1 METTPKGKRRPTQ
14 DDFEAIIAGIAN
26 RQSLRET
33 CQRIGLD
40 APSTHRWIND
50 DEARRQRYAHA
61 RDLRC
66 EAMSDHAVSIAFA
79 AATGRTIP
87 VMAEDGQSVERV
99 AIDPKGARVYVDA
112 IFKALAR
119 MEPAQ
124 TQALK
129 IDLTSRVRE
138 MTDEEIV
145 AELAAM
151 GVGAKLV
158 SDEGESL
165 GA

>member
-1 METTPKGKRRPTQ
+1 MEPAPKGKRRPTQ
-14 DDFEAIIAGIAN
+14 DDFEAIITGIAN
-26 RQSLRET
+26 RQSLRDT
-33 CQRIGLD
+33 CQKLGLD
-40 APSTHRWIND
+40 TPSTHRWIKD
-50 DEARRQRYAHA
+50 DENRRQRYAHA

-87 VMAEDGQSVERV
+87 VLAEDGQTVERV

-112 IFKALAR
+112 IFKSIAR
-119 MEPAQ
+119 LEPAQ

-129 IDLTSRVRE
+129 IDLTSRVRD

-151 GVGAKLV
+151 GVGVRPVA
-158 SDEGESL
+158 DEGESL
-165 GA
+165 EG